1 MNPCI
6 VIMTQLISIFIYD
19 VGGEFTP
26 KDVRSICECLGE
38 VKKERISDIYT
49 DYFIELGMTPV
60 RALVEEREV
69 EFAGLKASFKKY
81 LKVLVFGVVLVEF
94 QFDFGKP
101 LNFQKLREAASC
113 ETLVIDNQPKR
124 LADIAREEF
133 DRVME
138 SASGKFKWTYEVP
151 NFVDNYKIIVDE
163 KLKSKKEICAVIL
176 NEDPKT
182 LSDDIIEGM
191 TKSAVRY
198 SKKDAA
204 FVSNTSSYIYSE
216 EFPEDII
223 NIIELSR
230 MQLFE
235 LKVYDFI
242 LDKQIGGTYAVL
254 EGIPKGG
261 GILGL
266 KLFSE
271 KYRKLSEVAYDL
283 MEMRIELVD
292 SIKDVMNS
300 MKVTND
306 IFLAFLYRRVN
317 EEFRLEDWYGSVRSK
332 LEELGRAYSMVVDS
346 QEMMKSTTLEM
357 WIVILI
363 LLELVV
369 LLVLGV

>member
-1 MNPCI
+1 M
-6 VIMTQLISIFIYD
+6 VLI
-19 VGGEFTP
+19 
-26 KDVRSICECLGE
+26 
-38 VKKERISDIYT
+38 
-49 DYFIELGMTPV
+49 
-60 RALVEEREV
+60 
-69 EFAGLKASFKKY
+69 
-81 LKVLVFGVVLVEF
+81 EF
-94 QFDFGKP
+94 QFDFRKS
-101 LNFQKLREAASC
+101 LDFQKLREAAGY
-113 ETLVIDNQPKR
+113 ETLVIENQPKR
-124 LADIAREEF
+124 LANIAREEF
-133 DRVME
+133 DRVMA
-138 SASGKFKWTYEVP
+138 SAKGKFKRTYEVP

-163 KLKSKKEICAVIL
+163 KLKSKREICAIIL
-176 NEDPKT
+176 DENPET
-182 LSDDIIEGM
+182 LGENIIEGM

-204 FVSNTSSYIYSE
+204 FISNTSSYIYSE
-216 EFPEDII
+216 EFPEDVI

-242 LDKQIGGTYAVL
+242 LDRQIDNTYTVL
-254 EGIPKGG
+254 EGIPKGS

-271 KYRKLSEVAYDL
+271 KYRKLSEAAYNL

-306 IFLAFLYRRVN
+306 IFLAYLYRRVN

-332 LEELGRAYSMVVDS
+332 LEERGRAYTMVVDR

-363 LLELVV
+363 VLELIAW
-369 LLVLGV
+369 

>member
-1 MNPCI
+1 
-6 VIMTQLISIFIYD
+6 
-19 VGGEFTP
+19 
-26 KDVRSICECLGE
+26 
-38 VKKERISDIYT
+38 
-49 DYFIELGMTPV
+49 
-60 RALVEEREV
+60 
-69 EFAGLKASFKKY
+69 
-81 LKVLVFGVVLVEF
+81 
-94 QFDFGKP
+94 
-101 LNFQKLREAASC
+101 
-113 ETLVIDNQPKR
+113 
-124 LADIAREEF
+124 
-133 DRVME
+133 
-138 SASGKFKWTYEVP
+138 
-151 NFVDNYKIIVDE
+151 
-163 KLKSKKEICAVIL
+163 
-176 NEDPKT
+176 
-182 LSDDIIEGM
+182 
-191 TKSAVRY
+191 
-198 SKKDAA
+198 
-204 FVSNTSSYIYSE
+204 
-216 EFPEDII
+216 
-223 NIIELSR
+223 

-242 LDKQIGGTYAVL
+242 LDRRIGSTYAVL

-266 KLFSE
+266 RLFSE
-271 KYRKLSEVAYDL
+271 KHRKLSEVAYDL

-369 LLVLGV
+369 LLILGI